1 MAHQTNDV
9 KQFLDKAG
17 VEALWDRIY
26 NGFAPRWQS
35 YKPSNTASTTDD
47 RKPADFINTYV
58 SDYIVGGEK
67 DGRKSLDVT
76 FISAG
81 AIADAEGNKYGR
93 DLIVQIPEVKA
104 HSSATAEDGE
114 YGVMSPDDKWK
125 LDHVGTTAENA
136 VTIKDI
142 KVGIADESGENKDIR
157 KLTISSTDKFVNWDL
172 QYNQSTN
179 TLDIIDINSTGSS
192 KIMTSVSVD
201 DMLSDAIKRGFL
213 SGVDLVDTNASGV
226 KGMYLKFVF
235 TTGIGEDGVS
245 PDDESKIIYVDVKDL
260 VDVYTAG
267 DGITIT
273 NTGLDASGNTTIDKT
288 HRTGTITLKIAQ
300 TGEIGGVKIYKDN
313 SDYEVAARTSS
324 ITANVTGTNHR
335 NFGVEIDKDD
345 KAFVNVPI
353 TNITINDTNPEV
365 KAATISPVTGGSFD
379 IITDYNA
386 VADQNSVDG
395 WVITP
400 TTATITVSKETDWS
414 TAWQKVEGN
423 DVTSDGDKTLEFG
436 KPFKVFK
443 DIVEGGTN
451 GHATVK
457 SVATL
462 TMPTETT
469 LILPTA
475 TKGTDNNI
483 TTIYANAAETI
494 NGIANVP
501 VSHQSITITT
511 EVIKNVDNHTI
522 VCETTDNKFD
532 ICIPA
537 IEESFIDSLVY
548 RLQ

>member
-17 VEALWDRIY
+17 VEALWGRIY

-47 RKPADFINTYV
+47 RKSADFIKTHIG
-58 SDYIVGGEK
+58 DYIVDGES
-67 DGRKSLDVT
+67 DGRKSLNVT

-125 LDHVGTTAENA
+125 LDNVGTTAESA

-142 KVGIADESGENKDIR
+142 KIGIADESTDKNVR
-157 KLTISSTDKFVNWDL
+157 KLTISSDNKKFVNWDL

-179 TLDIIDINSTGSS
+179 TLDIIDINSTGSN

-201 DMLSDAIKRGFL
+201 DMLSDAITKGFL
-213 SGVDLVDTNASGV
+213 ASVALVDKKDGETEQT
-226 KGMYLKFVF
+226 GMYLKFVF
-235 TTGIGEDGVS
+235 STGIGADGAS
-245 PDDESKIIYVDVKDL
+245 SESQTIYVDVKDL
-260 VDVYTAG
+260 VDVYTG
-267 DGITIT
+267 GTGIEIV
-273 NTGLDASGNTTIDKT
+273 NTKMDENGNTDVDEK
-288 HRTGTITLKIAQ
+288 HRTGTINLKTAAI
-300 TGEIGGVKIYKDN
+300 GEIGGVKIYKDN
-313 SDYEVAARTSS
+313 SEYEVAARTST
-324 ITANVTGTNHR
+324 IDANVTGTNHR
-335 NFGVEIDKDD
+335 NFGVEIDKND

-353 TNITINDTNPEV
+353 TNITINDPNPEV

-386 VADQNSVDG
+386 VADPNSVDG

-400 TTATITVSKETDWS
+400 TTDTITVSKETDWS
-414 TAWQKVEGN
+414 TAWTKVEGN

-436 KPFKVFK
+436 KSFKVFK

-469 LILPTA
+469 LTLHDA

-483 TTIYANAAETI
+483 TTIYDNATETI
-494 NGIANVP
+494 NNIANVP

-511 EVIKNVDNHTI
+511 EVVKSVDNHTI

-548 RLQ
+548 HVQ